1 MHRSGH
7 SLRHRV
13 WGIEADIQSL
23 DLSDS
28 HGGKF
33 RYTTN
38 NAPYNLST
46 STKTDWLFT
55 LRGRVGY
62 AFNRSLVYFT
72 GGLTVTEIDFAPT
85 FQRAPIHRGTG
96 SAGKQIEHGG
106 WMGDWRRLG
115 VWPCSELDTQ
125 RRVLRTV

>member
-38 NAPYNLST
+38 NAP
-46 STKTDWLFT
+46 
-55 LRGRVGY
+55 
-62 AFNRSLVYFT
+62 
-72 GGLTVTEIDFAPT
+72 TV
-85 FQRAPIHRGTG
+85 
-96 SAGKQIEHGG
+96 
-106 WMGDWRRLG
+106 
-115 VWPCSELDTQ
+115 
-125 RRVLRTV
+125 

>member
-72 GGLTVTEIDFAPT
+72 GGLAVTAPNVSASPHSPR
-85 FQRAPIHRGTG
+85 FRQRGQTNRA
-96 SAGKQIEHGG
+96 
-106 WMGDWRRLG
+106 RRLDG
-115 VWPCSELDTQ
+115 
-125 RRVLRTV
+125 